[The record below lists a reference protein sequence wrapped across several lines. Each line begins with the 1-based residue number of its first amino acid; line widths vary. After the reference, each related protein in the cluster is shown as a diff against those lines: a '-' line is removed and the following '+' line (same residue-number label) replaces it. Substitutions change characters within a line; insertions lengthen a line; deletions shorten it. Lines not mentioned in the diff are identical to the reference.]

1 MERRRHFAVHRC
13 MMHPTI
19 TTSAMDDNISTLDRI
34 YGEAITE
41 FVRDR
46 KNEAR
51 KARLMD
57 AIGR

>member
-1 MERRRHFAVHRC
+1 
-13 MMHPTI
+13 MHPTI